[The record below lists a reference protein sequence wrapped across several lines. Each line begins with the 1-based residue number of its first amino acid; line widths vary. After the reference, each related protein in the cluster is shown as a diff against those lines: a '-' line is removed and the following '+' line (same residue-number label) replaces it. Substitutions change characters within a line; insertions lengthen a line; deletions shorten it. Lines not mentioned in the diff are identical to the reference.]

1 MALNESNP
9 QRGTGVRKQAT
20 GVRPAVPA
28 AAPAAVRPAAPRR
41 PGAPAPA
48 GAARPVVR
56 SSAPKQGGKGTKY
69 LMLGI
74 IGALALMVAYL
85 FIPIGGKPPLGL
97 RMARMWGLLPKPG
110 AEKAPTT
117 EGPAVGLDSRYQ
129 FALDVRKRAEAFL
142 EDQQKFKDQPQAL
155 TDVEIHRV
163 LGQLEKFRDEVYLS
177 VDDLGRIVEANGK
190 ETTIAADT
198 AREEQKKQKVFAMEL
213 GRQVMKWKGS
223 KDQIFA
229 GAAASD
235 FVANKF
241 TAPDPAKKPEDKKDP
256 NRLMTVVAPATP
268 NDVPK
273 PVDPPKEDPKPAEA
287 KPEPEKPKPAEP
299 EKPKPAEPKPEPEK
313 PKEEPKPA
321 EPKPEPEKPKPAEP
335 EKPKPVEPEKPKPAE
350 PKPEPEKPKEE
361 PKPAEPKP
369 EPQKP
374 KPAEPKPEP
383 EKPKEEPKP
392 EPKVEKKVDVVVAEA
407 DKLVLD
413 GTPLAKDVIG
423 GARNLPTDPEKLK
436 TLSMKAE
443 TAQAFFVK
451 ARDTYASVKESAP
464 ESSDIAAKM
473 AKIEKVLS
481 LLQNAA
487 DAINS
492 KK

>member
-20 GVRPAVPA
+20 GVRPVVSA
-28 AAPAAVRPAAPRR
+28 AAPAPAAAARPGAPRR
-41 PGAPAPA
+41 PGAPAPG
-48 GAARPVVR
+48 GAARPAIR
-56 SSAPKQGGKGTKY
+56 SSQPKQGGKGVKY

-74 IGALALMVAYL
+74 IVCLGLMVAYL
-85 FIPIGGKPPLGL
+85 FIPIGAKAPLGI

-110 AEKAPTT
+110 EEKAPGT
-117 EGPAVGLDSRYQ
+117 EGPVPSLDSKYQ
-129 FALDVRKRAEAFL
+129 FALDVRKRAEAFI

-155 TDVEIHRV
+155 TDIDVHRV
-163 LGQLEKFRDEVYLS
+163 LGELEKFRDEVYLS

-190 ETTIAADT
+190 DTKIAADT
-198 AREEQKKQKVFAMEL
+198 AREEQKKQKAFAMEL

-229 GAAASD
+229 TAAAPD

-241 TAPDPAKKPEDKKDP
+241 TAPDPTRKPEEKKDP
-256 NRLMTVVAPATP
+256 NRGATVVAPATP

-273 PVDPPKEDPKPAEA
+273 PPDP
-287 KPEPEKPKPAEP
+287 
-299 EKPKPAEPKPEPEK
+299 

-335 EKPKPVEPEKPKPAE
+335 EKPKPEPEKPKEEPKPAEPKPAEPKPEPEKPKPVEPKPEPEKPKPAE

-361 PKPAEPKP
+361 PKP
-369 EPQKP
+369 
-374 KPAEPKPEP
+374 
-383 EKPKEEPKP
+383 EPKP

-451 ARDTYASVKESAP
+451 ARDTYASVKDSAP
-464 ESSDIAAKM
+464 ASMDVAAKM
-473 AKIEKVLS
+473 TKIEKVLA

>member
-1 MALNESNP
+1 
-9 QRGTGVRKQAT
+9 
-20 GVRPAVPA
+20 
-28 AAPAAVRPAAPRR
+28 
-41 PGAPAPA
+41 
-48 GAARPVVR
+48 
-56 SSAPKQGGKGTKY
+56 
-69 LMLGI
+69 
-74 IGALALMVAYL
+74 
-85 FIPIGGKPPLGL
+85 
-97 RMARMWGLLPKPG
+97 MARMWGLLPKPG
-110 AEKAPTT
+110 AEKSPTT
-117 EGPAVGLDSRYQ
+117 EGPAVGLDSKYQ

-190 ETTIAADT
+190 ETAIAADT
-198 AREEQKKQKVFAMEL
+198 AREEQKKQKAFAMEL

-229 GAAASD
+229 TAASPD

-256 NRLMTVVAPATP
+256 NRLMTVVAPANP

-273 PVDPPKEDPKPAEA
+273 PPDPPKEDPKPAEP
-287 KPEPEKPKPAEP
+287 KPEPEKPKPAEPEKPKPEPEKSKEEPKPAEPKPAEPKPEP

-321 EPKPEPEKPKPAEP
+321 EPKPAEPKPAEP
-335 EKPKPVEPEKPKPAE
+335 E
-350 PKPEPEKPKEE
+350 
-361 PKPAEPKP
+361 
-369 EPQKP
+369 KP

-451 ARDTYASVKESAP
+451 ARDTYASVRESAP

-473 AKIEKVLS
+473 AKIEKVLA

>member
-1 MALNESNP
+1 MALNQQNP

-28 AAPAAVRPAAPRR
+28 SAPAPATAPGTGRSPAVRR

-48 GAARPVVR
+48 AAGAARPALR

-74 IGALALMVAYL
+74 IGALGLMVAYL
-85 FIPIGGKPPLGL
+85 FIPIGGKAPLGI

-110 AEKAPTT
+110 AEKPAAG
-117 EGPAVGLDSRYQ
+117 EGPVVGLDGRYQ
-129 FALDVRKRAEAFL
+129 FALDVRKRAQAFI

-155 TDVEIHRV
+155 TDVEVHRV
-163 LGQLEKFRDEVYLS
+163 LGELEKFRDEVYLS
-177 VDDLGRIVEANGK
+177 VDDLGRVADANGK
-190 ETTIAADT
+190 ETTIAAAT
-198 AREEQKKQKVFAMEL
+198 AREEQKKQKAFAMEL
-213 GRQVMKWKGS
+213 GQQVMKWKGP

-229 GAAASD
+229 SASAPE

-241 TAPDPAKKPEDKKDP
+241 TPPDPSKKPEEKKDP
-256 NRLMTVVAPATP
+256 NRLLTVVAPANP

-273 PVDPPKEDPKPAEA
+273 PV
-287 KPEPEKPKPAEP
+287 EP
-299 EKPKPAEPKPEPEK
+299 

-335 EKPKPVEPEKPKPAE
+335 EKPKPVEPEKPKPVEPKLEPEKPKEEPKPAEPKPEPEKPKPAE

-369 EPQKP
+369 EP
-374 KPAEPKPEP
+374 
-383 EKPKEEPKP
+383 
-392 EPKVEKKVDVVVAEA
+392 KVEKKVDVVLAEA

-413 GTPLAKDVIG
+413 GTPMAKDVIG

-443 TAQAFFVK
+443 TAKAFFTK
-451 ARDTYASVKESAP
+451 ARETYAAVKDSAP
-464 ESSDIAAKM
+464 ESADVAAKM
-473 AKIEKVLS
+473 AKIEKVLA
-481 LLQNAA
+481 LLQTAA
-487 DAINS
+487 DAIDS

>member
-1 MALNESNP
+1 MALNQSNP

-20 GVRPAVPA
+20 GVRPAVSAEAPA
-28 AAPAAVRPAAPRR
+28 AAPAARPPGARR
-41 PGAPAPA
+41 PGAPAPG
-48 GAARPVVR
+48 GAARPALR
-56 SSAPKQGGKGTKY
+56 SSTPQQGGKGTKY

-74 IGALALMVAYL
+74 IVALALMVGYL
-85 FIPIGGKPPLGL
+85 FVPIGSKAPLGL

-110 AEKAPTT
+110 AEKPAGEAPV
-117 EGPAVGLDSRYQ
+117 VGLDSKYE
-129 FALDVRKRAEAFL
+129 FALDVRKRAQAFL

-155 TDVEIHRV
+155 TEIEIHRV
-163 LGQLEKFRDEVYLS
+163 VGELEKYRDEVYLS
-177 VDDLGRIVEANGK
+177 VDDLARVAEANGK
-190 ETTIAADT
+190 DTKIAADT
-198 AREEQKKQKVFAMEL
+198 AREEQKKQKAFAMEL
-213 GRQVMKWKGS
+213 GQQLMKWKGP

-229 GAAASD
+229 SAAAPE

-241 TAPDPAKKPEDKKDP
+241 SAPDPAKKPEGKKDP

-273 PVDPPKEDPKPAEA
+273 PV
-287 KPEPEKPKPAEP
+287 EP
-299 EKPKPAEPKPEPEK
+299 PKPAEPKTEPEK

-335 EKPKPVEPEKPKPAE
+335 EKPKPVEPKPEPEKPKPEPKPAEPQPEPEKPKPAE
-350 PKPEPEKPKEE
+350 PEKPK
-361 PKPAEPKP
+361 PV
-369 EPQKP
+369 
-374 KPAEPKPEP
+374 EPKPEP

-392 EPKVEKKVDVVVAEA
+392 EKKVSVVVAEA
-407 DKLVLD
+407 DQFVLD
-413 GTPLAKDVIG
+413 GTPLAKDVILA
-423 GARNLPTDPEKLK
+423 ARDLPADPEKLK

-451 ARDTYASVKESAP
+451 AREGYAGVKDAAP
-464 ESSDIAAKM
+464 ESSDVAAKM
-473 AKIEKVLS
+473 AKIEKVLA

-492 KK
+492 KLK